1 MVPVEAE
8 CLKLQNVKHVKIGKS
23 RKSLKQQGSLQ
34 KLSNNSSNV
43 VEIRISFTVV
53 FLLYIWLVYRLSQ
66 QIQLIRRD
74 FLTAY
79 CWSSKGDGVDL
90 LYKVINN
97 DVVTGRW
104 CFTVVTTA
112 DTNDW

>member
-1 MVPVEAE
+1 MA
-8 CLKLQNVKHVKIGKS
+8 
-23 RKSLKQQGSLQ
+23 
-34 KLSNNSSNV
+34 
-43 VEIRISFTVV
+43 
-53 FLLYIWLVYRLSQ
+53 RLSFVSANTTYSS
-66 QIQLIRRD
+66 D